1 MTEDDLDTAADE
13 PIHLDERRG
22 SADQIATEIRRRLAE
37 VEADQDAVRRRRA
50 EFEGFLASAPAPTWR
65 EAAEKA
71 RYLITLLAGTSV
83 GRDPRRQTLIAAVL
97 DDFTRLSAELD
108 GPPAEDGAGKD
119 R

>member
-1 MTEDDLDTAADE
+1 MTTDE
-13 PIHLDERRG
+13 PIVLDERRG

-50 EFEGFLASAPAPTWR
+50 EFEIFLASAPAPTWR

-71 RYLITLLAGTSV
+71 RYLITLLAGAPA
-83 GRDPRRQTLIAAVL
+83 GRDPRRQKLIAAVL
-97 DDFTRLSAELD
+97 EDFARLTAELD
-108 GPPAEDGAGKD
+108 GPTPPEAGE